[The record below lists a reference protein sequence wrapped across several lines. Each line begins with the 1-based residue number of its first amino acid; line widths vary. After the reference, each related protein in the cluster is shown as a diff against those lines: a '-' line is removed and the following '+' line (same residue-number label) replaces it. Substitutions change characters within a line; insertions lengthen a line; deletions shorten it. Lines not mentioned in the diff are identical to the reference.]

1 MGQGSALARVQS
13 GHAPRNRPVFTGLAD
28 GTAVA
33 PTKGMV
39 DVRQFDTCARIDS
52 PMDARLGKYQ
62 SLAVALLP
70 GLILALMSVPDVS
83 IPLR

>member
-1 MGQGSALARVQS
+1 
-13 GHAPRNRPVFTGLAD
+13 
-28 GTAVA
+28 
-33 PTKGMV
+33 MV